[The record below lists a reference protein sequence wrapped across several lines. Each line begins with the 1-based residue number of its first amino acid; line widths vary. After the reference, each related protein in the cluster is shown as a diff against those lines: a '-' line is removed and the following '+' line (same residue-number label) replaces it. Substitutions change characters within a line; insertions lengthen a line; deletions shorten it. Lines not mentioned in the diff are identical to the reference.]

1 MTMKWTGPL
10 GANNKKHHLI
20 LAILTLV
27 IVFAVIGILCAR
39 PVISSQEP
47 VAYTV
52 RKGDTLWDICRA
64 HYGNTCDVREMV
76 WWVRQLNNIE
86 DPGRLQPGVK
96 IYLPIRVD

>member
-1 MTMKWTGPL
+1 MTMKWTGPE
-10 GANNKKHHLI
+10 AVNKKHRALVTIII
-20 LAILTLV
+20 LVLLFT
-27 IVFAVIGILCAR
+27 VFSILCAR
-39 PVISSQEP
+39 PAISSQEP

-86 DPGRLQPGVK
+86 DPGELQPGMELW
-96 IYLPIRVD
+96 LPIVD

>member
-39 PVISSQEP
+39 PAISSQEP

-52 RKGDTLWDICRA
+52 RKGDTLWTICRSF
-64 HYGNTCDVREMV
+64 YGDNQDVRKMIWQV
-76 WWVRQLNNIE
+76 QQLNNIE
-86 DPGRLQPGVK
+86 DPGELQPGMELW
-96 IYLPIRVD
+96 LPIVD